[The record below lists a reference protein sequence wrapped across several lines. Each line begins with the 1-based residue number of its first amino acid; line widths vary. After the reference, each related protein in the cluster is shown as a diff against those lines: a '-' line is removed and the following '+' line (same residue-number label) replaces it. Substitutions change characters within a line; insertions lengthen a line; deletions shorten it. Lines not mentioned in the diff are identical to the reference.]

1 MVMVTRQ
8 PPPSYVPMVMVMMVM
23 IFTYYWLYIRI
34 CICITLS
41 PSLAARCSDTQRRAF
56 RAALP
61 LPMLGFG
68 SSTASST
75 APECRRRF
83 FCRISSSGV
92 SMYVSVWGRGSVY
105 VYVGVLGGG
114 VLSQCHYT
122 QGHDFIGNLSLY
134 QKWPLKPASPHLII
148 LYVRNN
154 P

>member
-92 SMYVSVWGRGSVY
+92 SMYVSVWGRGCMCVCGC
-105 VYVGVLGGG
+105 VGGRGS
-114 VLSQCHYT
+114 LSM
-122 QGHDFIGNLSLY
+122 SLY
-134 QKWPLKPASPHLII
+134 TGSWLHRKSQSLSKMTSEACFSTLSHSL
-148 LYVRNN
+148 RHN